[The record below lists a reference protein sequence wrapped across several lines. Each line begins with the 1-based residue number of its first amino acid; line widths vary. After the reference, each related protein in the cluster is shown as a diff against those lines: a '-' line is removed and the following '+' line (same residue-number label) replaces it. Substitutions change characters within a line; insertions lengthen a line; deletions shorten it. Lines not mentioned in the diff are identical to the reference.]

1 MAAKY
6 KLSKNV
12 EGSKSFRFNGNKY
25 QTATVTQK
33 ILKKLFLEGFLHVA
47 EIKETKKPVK
57 NGEAKNDNPSN

>member
-33 ILKKLFLEGFLHVA
+33 TLKKLFLEGFLHVA